1 MKKYSNNRKV
11 VMIVNECKFCGQGLK
26 VKSDFFDYY
35 KGSDMVAFTAT
46 MGIVGTDK
54 EKHLAIQIDLE
65 NASITPDNKILPW
78 ELLFNVTVLPYVR
91 EAITTD

>member
-1 MKKYSNNRKV
+1 
-11 VMIVNECKFCGQGLK
+11 MIVNECKFCGQGLK

-54 EKHLAIQIDLE
+54 EKHLAIQIDL
-65 NASITPDNKILPW
+65 
-78 ELLFNVTVLPYVR
+78 
-91 EAITTD
+91 